1 MARILLAD
9 DDKTVRDLVRRA
21 IEAGGHTVTLAED
34 GAEAAAAFETGG
46 GAFDLIVSDIEMPGL
61 DGLALTARAIQ
72 ASPRVRILLM
82 SGYPSSLEQGKALAP
97 ARIVTIAK
105 PFTLDDMRRAI
116 AAALG

>member
-9 DDKTVRDLVRRA
+9 DDKTVRDLVKRA

-34 GAEAAAAFETGG
+34 GAEAA
-46 GAFDLIVSDIEMPGL
+46 GAVESSGSGFDLIVSDIEMPGL
-61 DGLALTARAIQ
+61 DGLALAAKALQ
-72 ASPRVRILLM
+72 ALPRVRILLM
-82 SGYPSSLEQGKALAP
+82 SGYPSSLDKGKALAP
-97 ARIVTIAK
+97 SRIGTIAK